1 GRPGD
6 GPIGAQSPILTPVAS
21 TSSLPSS
28 SYSRSHLQPQSGD
41 ETIIKDI
48 M

>member
-1 GRPGD
+1 
-6 GPIGAQSPILTPVAS
+6 TPVAS

-48 M
+48 MGSVDADLLREKED